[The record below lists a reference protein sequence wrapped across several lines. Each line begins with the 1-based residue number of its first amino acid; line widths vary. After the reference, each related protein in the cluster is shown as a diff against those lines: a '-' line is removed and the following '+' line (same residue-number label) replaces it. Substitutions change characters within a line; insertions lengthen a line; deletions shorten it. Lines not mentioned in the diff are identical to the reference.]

1 MNIFKDSNDWNEKS
15 IVGFIAFLI
24 MVIVMII
31 DLVTG
36 AAGSDLVINEFVYDS
51 FVWVVLGCF
60 GISGIEKFSGKSKCK
75 DCPK

>member
-1 MNIFKDSNDWNEKS
+1 MKIVKDSNDWNEKA
-15 IVGFIAFLI
+15 IVGFVAFLI

-36 AAGSDLVINEFVYDS
+36 AAGYDLVINEFVYDS

-60 GISGIEKFSGKSKCK
+60 GISGIEKFAKK
-75 DCPK
+75 

>member
-1 MNIFKDSNDWNEKS
+1 MKIFKDSNDWNEKA

-36 AAGSDLVINEFVYDS
+36 AVGYDLVINKFVYDS

-60 GISGIEKFSGKSKCK
+60 GISGIEKFSNNKKTCNCK
-75 DCPK
+75 K

>member
-1 MNIFKDSNDWNEKS
+1 MKIFKDSNDWNEKA

-31 DLVTG
+31 DLITG
-36 AAGSDLVINEFVYDS
+36 SVGSDLVINEFVYDS

-60 GISGIEKFSGKSKCK
+60 GISGVEKFAKK
-75 DCPK
+75 

>member
-1 MNIFKDSNDWNEKS
+1 MMEIFKDSNDWNEKA

-24 MVIVMII
+24 MIIVMII

-36 AAGSDLVINEFVYDS
+36 AVGSDLVINEFVYDS

-60 GISGIEKFSGKSKCK
+60 GISGIEKFSKYTEKEK
-75 DCPK
+75 